1 VSGEPQEGWSDPAR
15 EIELLLRAGWRVVAL
30 ETFEE
35 ERALRVLEKAAKA
48 AGRELRPWTL
58 AAGLAP
64 DGVGAGSLDAALRAL
79 ADSHGSEEPAV
90 FAVLDAHRVLED
102 ASGVRRLRD
111 LLPRLARQRQT
122 VVLMG
127 PVVPLP
133 AELEREAARVT
144 LALPD
149 ADEIERLFSR
159 VAESSKADAAG
170 PVLESCA
177 RAALGLT
184 AGEAVRVFRKASLEA
199 GRLDD
204 DVVGRIVAAKRQ
216 ALRRSPALSFH
227 EPRGGL
233 GDVGGLGELKRW
245 LQERRRA
252 FGQEARQFGLPSP
265 RGLLLLGVQGCG
277 KSLCAKAIAR
287 EWRFP
292 LLRLDLAAAF
302 GHPKQS
308 PELAIREATA
318 VAESLAPVVLWID
331 EIEKGF
337 AASGADPTAHR
348 VFGAFLTWL
357 AEERAPVFVAATAN
371 DVAQLPPELLRRG
384 RFDELFFVDLPS
396 PAERAEILAIHL
408 RMRGRDPKQFPLEE
422 LAEQAAR
429 LSGAELEQVVASGLY
444 TAFDEGR
451 DLGENDL
458 ANAIQETVPLYDTY
472 EERIKELRDWAR
484 HRTRPATLDGRMVG
498 LFDPR

>member
-1 VSGEPQEGWSDPAR
+1 MSGEARTQPAQEL
-15 EIELLLRAGWRVVAL
+15 ELLLRAGWRVIAL
-30 ETFEE
+30 ESFEE
-35 ERALRVLEKAAKA
+35 ERALRVLERAAKA
-48 AGRELRPWTL
+48 AGREPRTWSL
-58 AAGLAP
+58 AADPAP
-64 DGVGAGSLDAALRAL
+64 GGAGGLEEAFASLAEA
-79 ADSHGSEEPAV
+79 EEPAV
-90 FAVLDAHRVLED
+90 MAVLDAHRVLDD
-102 ASGVRRLRD
+102 ARAVRRLRD

-122 VVLMG
+122 VVLLG

-133 AELEREAARVT
+133 VELEREAAR
-144 LALPD
+144 LRLPLPQ
-149 ADEIERLFSR
+149 AQELRRLFAR
-159 VAESSKADAAG
+159 VAESTQGEGADETLDA
-170 PVLESCA
+170 CA

-184 AGEAVRVFRKASLEA
+184 AGEAVRVFRQAWLGA
-199 GRLDD
+199 GQLDD
-204 DVVGRIVAAKRQ
+204 DLVGRIVGAKRE

-227 EPRGGL
+227 EPGGGL
-233 GDVGGLGELKRW
+233 GEVGGLGELKRW
-245 LQERRRA
+245 LRERRRA
-252 FGQEARQFGLPSP
+252 FGDEASRFGLPSP

-302 GHPKQS
+302 GHPEQS

-337 AASGADPTAHR
+337 AASSADPAAHR

-371 DVAQLPPELLRRG
+371 DVTQLPPELLRRG

-396 PAERAEILAIHL
+396 PGERAEILAIHL
-408 RMRGRDPKQFPLEE
+408 TLRGRDPKQFPLEE
-422 LAEQAAR
+422 LAEQAGR

-451 DLGENDL
+451 DLTENDL
-458 ANAIQETVPLYDTY
+458 ANAIQETVPLYETY

-484 HRTRPATLDGRMVG
+484 HRTRPATLDGRVVDY
-498 LFDPR
+498 FSR